1 MEKPKPLR
9 ILLADDH
16 AILRECLSKFLGL
29 QPDMTVVGEAADGLT
44 AVALAKRLQPDL
56 VVMDISMP
64 KLDGVEATRAI
75 RQAYPQMRVLALTA
89 HVCPSILLHMSKAG
103 ASGYVLKCS
112 PLSELLTAL
121 RSLARGEVYIDA
133 ELRSQAAGLLADGNH
148 AGPWT
153 GPDLSH
159 REVQVLRYLA
169 LGYSAKEA
177 AAELKLGTKSV
188 ETYKKR
194 LMTKLEITS
203 HVELVRYARLR
214 GLAET
219 V

>member
-1 MEKPKPLR
+1 MEKQKPSR

-16 AILRECLSKFLGL
+16 PILRESLSKFLGA
-29 QPDMTVVGEAADGLT
+29 QPDLTVVGETGDGRA
-44 AVALAKRLQPDL
+44 AVALAKRLRPDV

-64 KLDGVEATRAI
+64 ELDGIEATRAI
-75 RQAYPQMRVLALTA
+75 RQACPKTRVLALTA
-89 HVCPSILLHMSKAG
+89 HVSPSMLLQMGKAG
-103 ASGYVLKCS
+103 ANGYLLKS
-112 PLSELLTAL
+112 SDLSELLVAL
-121 RSLARGEVYIDA
+121 RSVARGEVYMDV
-133 ELRSQAAGLLADGNH
+133 ELRSQAAGMLADENH
-148 AGPWT
+148 AKPWT

-159 REVQVLRYLA
+159 REVQVLRLLA

-203 HVELVRYARLR
+203 HVELVRYARLQ